1 MNRETDSEISEKQ
14 KIDTMKMIEIK
25 KTSLRED
32 RILLVFGLNGEVV
45 ENQVSIAITVSE
57 RRNS

>member
-1 MNRETDSEISEKQ
+1 
-14 KIDTMKMIEIK
+14 MKMIEIK